1 MFCKPKSKN
10 PEIVI
15 LKILRDY
22 EVRVRF
28 DLINESGIGANTAD
42 NVINSLIL
50 SGYIHVVPDL
60 HKSKK
65 TVKSYEQELQITAD
79 GIVFLYDYENTR
91 RQQRNSNIS
100 LFISSF
106 SLLISI
112 AAVVVSILK

>member
-15 LKILRDY
+15 LNILRDY

-28 DLINESGIGANTAD
+28 NLINESGIGANTAD

-50 SGYIHVVPDL
+50 SGYIHVIPDSS
-60 HKSKK
+60 KSEAI
-65 TVKSYEQELQITAD
+65 VEPYEQKLQITAD

-91 RQQRNSNIS
+91 KQQRNSSVS
-100 LFISSF
+100 LFFSGV
-106 SLLISI
+106 SLLVSI
-112 AAVVVSILK
+112 AVAYISYIK